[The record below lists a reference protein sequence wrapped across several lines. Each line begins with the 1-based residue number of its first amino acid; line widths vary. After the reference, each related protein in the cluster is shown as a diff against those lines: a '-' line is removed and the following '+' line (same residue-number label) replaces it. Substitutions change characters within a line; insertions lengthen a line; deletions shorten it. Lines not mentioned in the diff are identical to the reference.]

1 MLDAEG
7 YRPNVGIIL
16 LNGRNEVFWG
26 KRIRKPA
33 WQFPQGGI
41 DEGETPEDALMR
53 ELSEEI
59 GLAAGDVEVLART
72 KDWLYYDVPLPFRRA
87 DRSNYKGQKQIWYL
101 LKLKADAAKI
111 NLNTFRQ
118 PEFDD
123 WRWNAY
129 WVPIRDVI
137 GFKQEV
143 YRAALIELAP
153 FVFGKDSPL
162 ATPSQGWLLY
172 GF

>member
-1 MLDAEG
+1 MLDAQG

-16 LNGRNEVFWG
+16 CNAKHEVFWG
-26 KRIRKPA
+26 KRIHKPA

-41 DEGETPEDALMR
+41 DEGETPEVALMR

-59 GLAAGDVEVLART
+59 GLTDQDVEIVART
-72 KDWLYYDVPLPFRRA
+72 KDWLYYDVPYPFRRS
-87 DRSNYKGQKQIWYL
+87 DRSNYKGQKQLWFL
-101 LKLKADAAKI
+101 LRLKADPSKI
-111 NLNTFRQ
+111 DLNTYRQ

-143 YRAALIELAP
+143 YKAALIELAP
-153 FVFGKDSPL
+153 SLFGRESPL
-162 ATPSQGWLLY
+162 AKPSQDWLLY